1 MTSIID
7 SLMRKTY
14 YNWISIVKY
23 HADVSFT
30 LMKSIK
36 SCSVS
41 FPLFRSIFLKFTSF
55 NHNQCKSVGLSLTSG
70 DHEYGERTDGCWS
83 TGSG

>member
-41 FPLFRSIFLKFTSF
+41 FPPFRSIFLKFTSF
-55 NHNQCKSVGLSLTSG
+55 NHNQCKSV
-70 DHEYGERTDGCWS
+70 EYLLDS
-83 TGSG
+83 H